1 MSLFWKDHK
10 PLLLFYLA
18 QMLLVPALYWLS
30 GEGRPP
36 GIVLYGMAISFAVLL
51 LYFLFRYWQQSKLYK
66 SLDDPSSAAAGSSEI
81 TGDSPLAEAFRE
93 VLRVKEQAYEQ
104 QLQESQSR
112 MDRHIEFMNRWVH
125 QMKTPLSVMQLTLR
139 ELEDEHMQ
147 SLQEELDRMR
157 KGLETVLYTSRLDR
171 FNEDFRVEPANLLR
185 IVSESVAEN
194 RRLFIRKGIAAKLLV
209 GESLEV
215 YTDRKWLR
223 FMLGQI
229 LTNAVNY
236 SAGKG
241 DSVSIAAVRQGRA
254 TVLEITD
261 EGIGIAPEDL
271 KRVFNPYFTG
281 QRGRQYHEST
291 GMGLYLVKEIAG
303 KLGHAVELQSEAGA
317 GTTVRIIFQ
326 PGHGT

>member
-36 GIVLYGMAISFAVLL
+36 GIVLYGMAISFVVLL
-51 LYFLFRYWQQSKLYK
+51 LYLLFRYWQQNALYN
-66 SLDDPSSAAAGSSEI
+66 SLDNPSSAADDSFEI
-81 TGDSPLAEAFRE
+81 PGDSALAEAFRE
-93 VLRVKEQAYEQ
+93 VLRAKERMYEQ
-104 QLQESQSR
+104 QLHAYQSK

-125 QMKTPLSVMQLTLR
+125 QMKTPLSVMQLTIR
-139 ELEDEHMQ
+139 ELEDEQMR
-147 SLQEELDRMR
+147 SLQEELDRIR
-157 KGLETVLYTSRLDR
+157 KGLEMVLYTSRLDR
-171 FNEDFRVEPANLLR
+171 FSEDFRVETTNLLR
-185 IVSESVAEN
+185 VVGESVAEN
-194 RRLFIRKGIAAKLLV
+194 RRLFIRKGIAAKLHIE
-209 GESLEV
+209 ESLEV

-236 SAGKG
+236 STGKG
-241 DSVSIAAVRQGRA
+241 DSVFIAAFRQGNA

-261 EGIGIAPEDL
+261 QGIGIAREDL
-271 KRVFNPYFTG
+271 KRVFNPYYTG

-303 KLGHAVELQSEAGA
+303 KLGHAVELESEAGT
-317 GTTVRIIFQ
+317 GTTVRILFQ
-326 PGHGT
+326 PGLRI

>member
-51 LYFLFRYWQQSKLYK
+51 VYFLFRYWQQSMLYK
-66 SLDDPSSAAAGSSEI
+66 RLDDPSSAADGSFEI
-81 TGDSPLAEAFRE
+81 PGDSPLAEAFRE
-93 VLRVKEQAYEQ
+93 VLRVKEQAYEKR
-104 QLQESQSR
+104 LHESQSR

-241 DSVSIAAVRQGRA
+241 DSVTIAAVRQGSA

-261 EGIGIAPEDL
+261 QGIGIAPEDL

-317 GTTVRIIFQ
+317 GTTVRIIFR
-326 PGHGT
+326 PGNGT